1 MKKVHLMVM
10 GSVLLCLSAVAQ
22 SDTTITQ
29 SSGADTLRVGSIIIV
44 KDGKESK
51 SEDRHSD
58 DRRSEEHHDAY
69 KPNRPSRWKNNVS
82 TNWLVVDIGF
92 ANHNDRTN
100 YASAEAQDFVHGQT
114 AGHPAAKSDFTVKTG
129 SFNLNVWLFMQRM
142 SLVKHIV
149 NLKYGVGIEL
159 YKYYY
164 KSDIKYVDGADPYVE
179 RQNVDLSRNKFAFD
193 YVTVPLMVNINP
205 NGNKRNGG
213 LNISFGASASYL
225 YGARNKQR
233 SDDFG
238 KQKVSGD
245 FNLERWK
252 LAYVGELGLG
262 PVRLYGSYS
271 ITPLHQYGVDQ
282 HPYTVG
288 LRFSSW

>member
-1 MKKVHLMVM
+1 M
-10 GSVLLCLSAVAQ
+10 LCLSAGAQ
-22 SDTTITQ
+22 TDTTVTPSN
-29 SSGADTLRVGSIIIV
+29 SSDTLRVGSIIIIN
-44 KDGKESK
+44 DGKEEK
-51 SEDRHSD
+51 TVTSEKRNWHAA
-58 DRRSEEHHDAY
+58 H
-69 KPNRPSRWKNNVS
+69 KQSRWRNNVS
-82 TNWLVVDIGF
+82 TNWFIVDLGF
-92 ANHNDRTN
+92 ANHDDKTN
-100 YASAEAQDFVHGQT
+100 YASAEAQSFVHGQT
-114 AGHPAAKSDFTVKTG
+114 SGNPAAKSDFAVKTG

-142 SLVKHIV
+142 SLVDRVV

-159 YKYYY
+159 YKYFY
-164 KSDIKYVDGADPYVE
+164 KSDIRYIDGANPYVE
-179 RQNVDLSRNKFAFD
+179 RQNTDFSCNKLAVD

-205 NGNKRNGG
+205 NGRRREG

-238 KQKVSGD
+238 KQKFSGD

-252 LAYVGELGLG
+252 LAYIGELGLG
-262 PVRLYGSYS
+262 PVKLYGSYA

-288 LRFSSW
+288 IRLSSW